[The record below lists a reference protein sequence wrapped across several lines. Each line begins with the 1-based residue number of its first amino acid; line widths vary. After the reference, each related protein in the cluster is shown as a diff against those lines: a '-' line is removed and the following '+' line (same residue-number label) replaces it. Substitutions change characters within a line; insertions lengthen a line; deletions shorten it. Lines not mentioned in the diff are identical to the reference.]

1 MNGNQSG
8 GDDCYSSVVDT
19 QPAFGLIFVFEFPD
33 VTTDHDKGDG
43 KVQEDPD
50 GGHHDIDAPPR
61 PLKNQHNKN
70 AIHPE
75 V

>member
-1 MNGNQSG
+1 MVIRVAVTIVI
-8 GDDCYSSVVDT
+8 VVW
-19 QPAFGLIFVFEFPD
+19 QAPNLHLVLIFVFEFPD

>member
-1 MNGNQSG
+1 MVIRVAVT
-8 GDDCYSSVVDT
+8 VVIVVWEA
-19 QPAFGLIFVFEFPD
+19 PNLHLVLIFVFEFQD

>member
-1 MNGNQSG
+1 MVIRVAVT
-8 GDDCYSSVVDT
+8 VVIVVWQT
-19 QPAFGLIFVFEFPD
+19 PNLHLILIFVFEFQD
-33 VTTDHDKGDG
+33 VTTDHDKRDG

>member
-1 MNGNQSG
+1 MVIRVAVTIVI
-8 GDDCYSSVVDT
+8 VVWQT
-19 QPAFGLIFVFEFPD
+19 PNLHLVLIFVFEFTD

>member
-1 MNGNQSG
+1 MVIRVAVT
-8 GDDCYSSVVDT
+8 VVIVVWQT
-19 QPAFGLIFVFEFPD
+19 PNLHLILIFVFEFQD

>member
-1 MNGNQSG
+1 MVIRVAVT
-8 GDDCYSSVVDT
+8 VVIVVW
-19 QPAFGLIFVFEFPD
+19 QAPNLHLVLIFVFEFQD

>member
-1 MNGNQSG
+1 M
-8 GDDCYSSVVDT
+8 V
-19 QPAFGLIFVFEFPD
+19 LIFVFEFQD

-61 PLKNQHNKN
+61 PLKTQHNKN

>member
-1 MNGNQSG
+1 MVIRVAVT
-8 GDDCYSSVVDT
+8 VVIVVW
-19 QPAFGLIFVFEFPD
+19 QAPNLHLVLIFVFEFQD

-61 PLKNQHNKN
+61 PLNNQHNEN

>member
-1 MNGNQSG
+1 MVIRVAVT
-8 GDDCYSSVVDT
+8 VVIVVW
-19 QPAFGLIFVFEFPD
+19 QAPNLHLVLIFVFEFQD

-61 PLKNQHNKN
+61 PLKTQHNKN

>member
-1 MNGNQSG
+1 M
-8 GDDCYSSVVDT
+8 V
-19 QPAFGLIFVFEFPD
+19 LIFVFEFQD

>member
-1 MNGNQSG
+1 MVIRVAVTIVI
-8 GDDCYSSVVDT
+8 VVW
-19 QPAFGLIFVFEFPD
+19 QAPNLHLVLIFVFEFQD